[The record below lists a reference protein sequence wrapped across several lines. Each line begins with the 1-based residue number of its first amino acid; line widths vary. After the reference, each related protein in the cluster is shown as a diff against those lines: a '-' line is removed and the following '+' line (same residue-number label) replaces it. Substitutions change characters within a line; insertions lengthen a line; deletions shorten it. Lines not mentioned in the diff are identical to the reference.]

1 MNFLVP
7 VLGAFASGMFPALVA
22 SALVFYAALPGFSAS
37 GLSLV
42 ASTSFFGKVAASAF
56 GGWLSDRVGRITAI
70 RAAGGLSVLAALPL
84 AFGEKTLAP
93 VVLGMGLEGFALG
106 LFSILLPLHLV
117 ETQPVARHGRASAG
131 YQFCNTAGLL
141 AGAFVGLLVAAIGA
155 GPSVAVRIDFLAF
168 LLVAVLFLGLSFG
181 LTGENRPS
189 EPKLRFVSWRPFGR
203 PLLRAVVLLSLTSA
217 MGVGVITCSAVLLL
231 QRAGFEGASS
241 NGAYLALGFV
251 SLAAAGLSGLVQK
264 RVNRLTVLQIGSVG
278 TAVSLV
284 VMAIAFAW
292 FPPLCFAALLLLYM
306 GFFVFGPG
314 TAAWTIAGD
323 LLPQEIRSKGM
334 SLALLVNQL
343 VTAVLTAAF
352 LPLAEYIGF
361 APVFLLFSGAAGAY
375 CVLVRVS

>member
-70 RAAGGLSVLAALPL
+70 RLAGGLSVLAALL
-84 AFGEKTLAP
+84 LVFGEKTLAP

-106 LFSILLPLHLV
+106 LFSILLTLHLV
-117 ETQPVARHGRASAG
+117 VTQPAVRHGRASAG

-141 AGAFVGLLVAAIGA
+141 AGAFVGLLVAANDA
-155 GPSVAVRIDFLAF
+155 GPSAAVRIDFLAF

-181 LTGENRPS
+181 LSGAECRTGRNPQTY
-189 EPKLRFVSWRPFGR
+189 PWRPFVR
-203 PLLRAVVLLSLTSA
+203 PFLRAVLLLSLTSA

-231 QRAGFEGASS
+231 QRAGLEGASS
-241 NGAYLALGFV
+241 NGVYLALGFV

-264 RVNRLTVLQIGSVG
+264 HASRLTVLRIGSFG
-278 TAVSLV
+278 AAVSLV
-284 VMAIAFAW
+284 LMAVAFAR
-292 FPPLCFAALLLLYM
+292 FPPLCFAVLLLLYM

-314 TAAWTIAGD
+314 AAAWTIAGSV
-323 LLPQEIRSKGM
+323 LPQEIRAKGM
-334 SLALLVNQL
+334 SLALLSNQL

-361 APVFLLFSGAAGAY
+361 VPLFLFFSAAAVAY
-375 CVLVRVS
+375 CVLVRV

>member
-70 RAAGGLSVLAALPL
+70 RLAGGLSVLAALSL
-84 AFGEKTLAP
+84 VFGEKTLAP

-117 ETQPVARHGRASAG
+117 VTQPAVRHGRASAG

-141 AGAFVGLLVAAIGA
+141 AGAFVGLLVAAKGMEA
-155 GPSVAVRIDFLAF
+155 VSAVRIEFLVF
-168 LLVAVLFLGLSFG
+168 LPVAVLFLMLSFG
-181 LTGENRPS
+181 LTGGDCRTGRNRQTCP
-189 EPKLRFVSWRPFGR
+189 WRPFAR
-203 PLLRAVVLLSLTSA
+203 PLLRAVALLSLTSA
-217 MGVGVITCSAVLLL
+217 MGIGVISCSAVLLL
-231 QRAGFEGASS
+231 QRVGLEGASS
-241 NGAYLALGFV
+241 NGVYFALGFV

-264 RVNRLTVLQIGSVG
+264 RANRLTVLQIGSVG
-278 TAVSLV
+278 TVVSLV
-284 VMAIAFAW
+284 LMAVAFAW
-292 FPPLCFAALLLLYM
+292 LSPACFAVFLLLYM

-314 TAAWTIAGD
+314 AAAWTIAGD
-323 LLPQEIRSKGM
+323 LLPQEIRAKGM
-334 SLALLVNQL
+334 SLALLANQL
-343 VTAVLTAAF
+343 ITALLTAAF
-352 LPLAEYIGF
+352 LPLAECIGF
-361 APVFLLFSGAAGAY
+361 VPLFLFFSGAAIAY
-375 CVLVRVS
+375 CVLVRV